1 MATRSHGLSVGTRRK
16 FKKKPREKGK
26 IRIRAALENYKTG
39 ESVIIKVDSSYH
51 KGMPYKRFLGKQ
63 GKILEKRGN
72 SYVIEIKDGNKQK
85 TIICAPLHIKRI

>member
-26 IRIRAALENYKTG
+26 IRIRASLQEYKEG
-39 ESVIIKVDSSYH
+39 ERVILKVDSAYQ

-63 GKILEKRGN
+63 GKILGRKGK
-72 SYVIEIKDGNKQK
+72 SYVVEIKDGNKQK
-85 TIICAPLHIKRI
+85 KVICAPIHLKKA